1 MSDGTPY
8 NFIVKP
14 YLSYDGSGVPVGG
27 HAKVAS
33 QTEDVRGSCVFI
45 YLIYTYITTYKTI
58 NTKLIGWGAQPIRAW
73 YTICYIISESSRV
86 QCTAC
91 VAHRTA
97 SNHAQVEED
106 TACVAHCTVA
116 ISQPA
121 PVIHAMHAQP
131 QPLNLE
137 LCDKL
142 CDKSGGFSV
151 CIHSRANH
159 NCSLHSNGRYGR
171 RVCTVD

>member
-1 MSDGTPY
+1 M
-8 NFIVKP
+8 
-14 YLSYDGSGVPVGG
+14 
-27 HAKVAS
+27 
-33 QTEDVRGSCVFI
+33 
-45 YLIYTYITTYKTI
+45 
-58 NTKLIGWGAQPIRAW
+58 GAQPIRAW

-116 ISQPA
+116 ISVHA
-121 PVIHAMHAQP
+121 PVIHAIHAHA

-142 CDKSGGFSV
+142 CDKPGGFL
-151 CIHSRANH
+151 CPTR
-159 NCSLHSNGRYGR
+159 LRKGRYGSGHGR
-171 RVCTVD
+171 RLCTVV

>member
-1 MSDGTPY
+1 MATTAA
-8 NFIVKP
+8 VH
-14 YLSYDGSGVPVGG
+14 LSVF
-27 HAKVAS
+27 
-33 QTEDVRGSCVFI
+33 TEQLRLEMGMAWPMV
-45 YLIYTYITTYKTI
+45 LIYTSMVTYITSYKAI

-137 LCDKL
+137 LFDKL
-142 CDKSGGFSV
+142 CDKPGGFSV
-151 CIHSRANH
+151 CMFPMTNR
-159 NCSLHSNGRYGR
+159 SNRRYGSGHGR
-171 RVCTVD
+171 RLCTVV

>member
-1 MSDGTPY
+1 M
-8 NFIVKP
+8 
-14 YLSYDGSGVPVGG
+14 
-27 HAKVAS
+27 
-33 QTEDVRGSCVFI
+33 
-45 YLIYTYITTYKTI
+45 
-58 NTKLIGWGAQPIRAW
+58 GAQPIRAW

-106 TACVAHCTVA
+106 TARVAHCTVA
-116 ISQPA
+116 ISQHA

-131 QPLNLE
+131 QLHDLE

-142 CDKSGGFSV
+142 CDKLVPGGFL
-151 CIHSRANH
+151 CATR
-159 NCSLHSNGRYGR
+159 LGKGNGRNRSGHGR
-171 RVCTVD
+171 RLCTVV